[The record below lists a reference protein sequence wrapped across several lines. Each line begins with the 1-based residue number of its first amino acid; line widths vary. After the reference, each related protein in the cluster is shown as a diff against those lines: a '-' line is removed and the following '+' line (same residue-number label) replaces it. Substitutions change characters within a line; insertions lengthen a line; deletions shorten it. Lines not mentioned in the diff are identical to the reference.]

1 MDTTKFKKIWL
12 FATLILYVILRLSL
26 LSVMNEYWDYDE
38 GTYLLIGKLIN
49 QGYLPYRDIFAV
61 HPPGYYYLLALW
73 MKVFGFSYI
82 VGRSLSLFLGGISV
96 VIAYLIGKELK
107 DEKLGFVVAS
117 IIALDPMLLHV
128 NTLAMIENGFE
139 PVILA
144 SLYYFAKFLKSEKDK
159 YANYSLLLAGFATT
173 IKFTA
178 APFAAGLFLTILSY
192 RIQEL
197 WEYINGFL
205 SVIFNKRQVFILLSS
220 FTIMTIIV
228 TLIISLFPSDLNRKL
243 FVVPILHKIPLVWT
257 VISVAIFLLIWGFL
271 TLYVYDISYVQ
282 KVIRTIVLVVSN
294 FKTVLT
300 LAFWI
305 LLPKLLV
312 EGTLGILVSP
322 NYLSQTYGIQ
332 GSRYPP
338 ILNFFD
344 FLSDKMEAIKVNE
357 PEFLLFDLLIIII
370 LAVLFFKFVMDKKSE
385 QDKILNGFAFLFV
398 ASLGIYTIIPTIM
411 NTRFLIPT
419 LLTLYTLSAYYIS
432 NINFTKK
439 HFVSIFILSIFVL
452 SLADISLAFV
462 QPRGKLKLA
471 STPHAK
477 ELRDS
482 LKEYL
487 MRNPP
492 NGIVYGVSPM
502 ENFYL
507 GLDTVPYYV
516 DNFGLILVGMNST
529 ELLEKI
535 KENGANY
542 VIINTWVYAFTSE
555 NKLRGEY
562 LKLVKN
568 LRANYSLVYGDSYDK
583 GDVKEL
589 YFIGKLNPQN
599 LTFRS
604 GWGKL
609 ELLNG
614 DFKLINVYPQIDNKT
629 FNHRCKVFLVN
640 NDEYW
645 LKFYSNNSETS
656 MKLIKRGNIVR
667 IRDIPKD
674 TKFIIE
680 FEGVSKIVKVGNKIY
695 SIEVLPKKN
704 SKEVTLFPL
713 KGGELKILGNF
724 IIESMDSKI
733 VVEVKSNEI
742 TIQFIK
748 S

>member
-1 MDTTKFKKIWL
+1 MGITKFKRVGL
-12 FATLILYVILRLSL
+12 FMVLILYLILRLPL
-26 LSVMNEYWDYDE
+26 LTVMNEYWDYDE
-38 GTYLLIGKLIN
+38 GTYLLIGKLIT

-73 MKVFGFSYI
+73 MKIFGFSYI

-96 VIAYLIGKELK
+96 IIAYFIGKEIK
-107 DEKLGFVVAS
+107 DEKLGFVLAL

-139 PVILA
+139 PVVLA
-144 SLYYFAKFLKSEKDK
+144 SIYYFAKFLKSEKDK

-197 WEYINGFL
+197 WGYIKGAL
-205 SVIFNKRQVFILLSS
+205 IVIFNKRQVFIILST
-220 FTIMTIIV
+220 FTVMTIII

-243 FVVPILHKIPLVWT
+243 FVVPILHKIPLVGT

-271 TLYVYDISYVQ
+271 TLYAYDVSYVS
-282 KVIRTIVLVVSN
+282 KLIRSVILIISN

-305 LLPKLLV
+305 LLPKLFI
-312 EGTLGILVSP
+312 EGALGVLISTK
-322 NYLSQTYGIQ
+322 YLSQTYGVQ
-332 GSRYPP
+332 GNRYPP

-357 PEFLLFDLLIIII
+357 PEFLLFDLLIIIV
-370 LAVLFFKFVMDKKSE
+370 LAILFFKFTMNKESE
-385 QDKILNGFAFLFV
+385 RDRMFSGFAFLFV
-398 ASLGIYTIIPTIM
+398 ASLGIYAMIPTIM

-419 LLTLYTLSAYYIS
+419 LLTFYVPSAYYIS
-432 NINFTKK
+432 KLNFTRKQ
-439 HFVSIFILSIFVL
+439 FISIFVL
-452 SLADISLAFV
+452 SVLVLSLADVSLVFI
-462 QPRGKLKLA
+462 QPNGKLKLA

-477 ELRDS
+477 DLRDS
-482 LKEYL
+482 LKDYL
-487 MRNPP
+487 MENHL
-492 NGIVYGVSPM
+492 NGVIYGVSPM

-516 DNFGLILVGMNST
+516 DNFGLILAGMNSS

-542 VIINTWVYAFTSE
+542 VIVNTWVYAFTSE
-555 NKLRGEY
+555 NKLRGQY
-562 LKLVKN
+562 LKLVEN
-568 LRANYSLVYGDSYDK
+568 LRANYSLVYGDSYDR
-583 GDVKEL
+583 GEVKEL
-589 YFIGKLNPQN
+589 YFIGKPSFQT

-614 DFKLINVYPQIDNKT
+614 DFKLINVYPWRKNEEFDK
-629 FNHRCKVFLVN
+629 RCRVYLNGN
-640 NDEYW
+640 NYTLE
-645 LKFYSNNSETS
+645 FYSNTS
-656 MKLIKRGNIVR
+656 KITLTLIKTAKSIKIVGV
-667 IRDIPKD
+667 KGL
-674 TKFIIE
+674 TLKIE
-680 FEGVSKIVKVGNKIY
+680 PEKVSKIVAING
-695 SIEVLPKKN
+695 
-704 SKEVTLFPL
+704 
-713 KGGELKILGNF
+713 KILPLTKLKKENAAKIRMFSLNGKTLEIYGNF
-724 IIESMDSKI
+724 TVYGKDEELVLEVNSD
-733 VVEVKSNEI
+733 EVKFVFNN
-742 TIQFIK
+742 
-748 S
+748 